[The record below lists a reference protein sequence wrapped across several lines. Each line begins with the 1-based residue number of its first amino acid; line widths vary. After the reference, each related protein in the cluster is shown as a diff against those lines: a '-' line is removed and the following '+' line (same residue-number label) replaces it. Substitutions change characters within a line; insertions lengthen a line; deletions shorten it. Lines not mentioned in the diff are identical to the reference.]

1 MISVAMATYNGEN
14 YISEQID
21 SIINQTRKVDEI
33 VIVDDHSTDQTVPI
47 LLHLQKDHP
56 EWNIKIHVSTKNV
69 GYKTNFKNAIELT
82 SGDLVFLCDQDD
94 IWHKDKVE

>member
-1 MISVAMATYNGEN
+1 MESINEKGSIMISVAMATYNGEN

-47 LLHLQKDHP
+47 LLHLQRIIRNGTSRSMSVQKMSD
-56 EWNIKIHVSTKNV
+56 IKRIL
-69 GYKTNFKNAIELT
+69 KTRSN
-82 SGDLVFLCDQDD
+82 
-94 IWHKDKVE
+94 